1 MGGVLGSGK
10 TAHDN
15 ANILNSLVGTS
26 NNANNPLF
34 LANSL
39 LDNGNKNGLN
49 ILVQNWG

>member
-1 MGGVLGSGK
+1 MGGVMGSGA

-15 ANILNSLVGTS
+15 ANILNSLIGTS

-39 LDNGNKNGLN
+39 INNGSMGGMN